1 MVEDDHEGL
10 WTDSLGTV
18 SSVWNRD
25 ADNLGS
31 GALYTGL
38 NLERQKERW
47 REREKQRQ
55 SQRER
60 ERARER
66 ARERNSDRGVPWL
79 GVP

>member
-25 ADNLGS
+25 TDNLGS

-47 REREKQRQ
+47 REREKQSQ
-55 SQRER
+55 SQ
-60 ERARER
+60 RER